1 MSYEE
6 IQKTIEGMLAIQR
19 ELQESQLKLKES
31 QLLHDQQINRLI
43 NYQETTSR
51 QIGELTTLI
60 GTLANIVNSQE
71 KRIERL
77 EQNS

>member
-6 IQKTIEGMLAIQR
+6 IQKTIEGMLAVQR

-31 QLLHDQQINRLI
+31 QLLHDQQIDRLI
-43 NYQETTSR
+43 GYQETTSR
-51 QIGELTTLI
+51 QIGDLTTLI
-60 GTLANIVNSQE
+60 QTLANVANSQE

-77 EQNS
+77 EQNL

>member
-6 IQKTIEGMLAIQR
+6 IQKTIEGMLAVQR

-31 QLLHDQQINRLI
+31 QLLHDQQIDRLI
-43 NYQETTSR
+43 GYQETTSR
-51 QIGELTTLI
+51 QIGQLTTLI
-60 GTLANIVNSQE
+60 QTLANVANSQE